1 MSLLS
6 QCIRNMRPRRTKP
19 DPCHTSIEFLTRT
32 LKGNFMKLISTALA
46 LTLMLS
52 GAVFAADKHDH
63 GHEDK
68 PLHGGLV
75 TEIKD
80 VDYELVA
87 KPDVLQ
93 LYVRDHGKPVDV
105 SKATAKITL
114 LAGTDKQEVELKP
127 SGDKLQA
134 KGSFKV
140 TAGTKIVAQVNAAG
154 KTATARFLW
163 K

>member
-1 MSLLS
+1 
-6 QCIRNMRPRRTKP
+6 
-19 DPCHTSIEFLTRT
+19 
-32 LKGNFMKLISTALA
+32 MKLISTTLA
-46 LTLMLS
+46 LMLMTS
-52 GAVFAADKHDH
+52 GTAFAADKHAH

-68 PLHGGLV
+68 PLHGGLI

-114 LAGTDKQEVELKP
+114 LSGGDKQEVELKP
-127 SGDKLQA
+127 SADRLEA

-140 TAGTKIVAQVNAAG
+140 TPGTKVVAQVNLASKA
-154 KTATARFLW
+154 TTARFVL

>member
-1 MSLLS
+1 
-6 QCIRNMRPRRTKP
+6 
-19 DPCHTSIEFLTRT
+19 
-32 LKGNFMKLISTALA
+32 MKLISTTFA
-46 LTLMLS
+46 LMLMAS
-52 GAVFAADKHDH
+52 GIVFAADKHEH

-80 VDYELVA
+80 MDYELVA

-114 LAGTDKQEVELKP
+114 LSGSDKQEVELKP
-127 SGDKLQA
+127 SADRLEA

-140 TAGTKIVAQVNAAG
+140 TPGTKVVAQVNLASKA
-154 KTATARFLW
+154 ATARFVL

>member
-1 MSLLS
+1 
-6 QCIRNMRPRRTKP
+6 
-19 DPCHTSIEFLTRT
+19 
-32 LKGNFMKLISTALA
+32 MKLISTTFA
-46 LTLMLS
+46 LMLMAS
-52 GAVFAADKHDH
+52 GVVFAADKHDH

-80 VDYELVA
+80 MDYELVA

-105 SKATAKITL
+105 SRATAKITL
-114 LAGTDKQEVELKP
+114 LSGSDKQEIDLKP
-127 SGDKLQA
+127 SGDKLEA

-140 TAGTKIVAQVNAAG
+140 APGTKVVAQVNLASKA
-154 KTATARFLW
+154 ATARFVL

>member
-1 MSLLS
+1 
-6 QCIRNMRPRRTKP
+6 
-19 DPCHTSIEFLTRT
+19 
-32 LKGNFMKLISTALA
+32 MKLISTAVA

-80 VDYELVA
+80 MDYELVA
-87 KPDVLQ
+87 KPDVIQ

-114 LAGTDKQEVELKP
+114 LSGTDKQEVELKP
-127 SGDKLQA
+127 SGNKLEA

-140 TAGTKIVAQVNAAG
+140 TAGTKVVAQVNAAG
-154 KTATARFLW
+154 KTATARFAL

>member
-1 MSLLS
+1 
-6 QCIRNMRPRRTKP
+6 
-19 DPCHTSIEFLTRT
+19 
-32 LKGNFMKLISTALA
+32 MKLSSTAVA

-52 GAVFAADKHDH
+52 GAVFAADKHGH

-68 PLHGGLV
+68 PSHGGLV

-93 LYVRDHGKPVDV
+93 LYVRDHGKPVEV

-127 SGDKLQA
+127 SGDKLEA

-154 KTATARFLW
+154 KTATARFLL

>member
-1 MSLLS
+1 
-6 QCIRNMRPRRTKP
+6 
-19 DPCHTSIEFLTRT
+19 
-32 LKGNFMKLISTALA
+32 MKLISTTFA
-46 LTLMLS
+46 LMLMAS
-52 GAVFAADKHDH
+52 GVVFAADKHDH

-80 VDYELVA
+80 MDYELVA

-114 LAGTDKQEVELKP
+114 LSGSDKQEIDLKP
-127 SGDKLQA
+127 SGDKLEA

-140 TAGTKIVAQVNAAG
+140 APGTKVVVQVNLASKA
-154 KTATARFLW
+154 ATARFVL

>member
-1 MSLLS
+1 
-6 QCIRNMRPRRTKP
+6 
-19 DPCHTSIEFLTRT
+19 
-32 LKGNFMKLISTALA
+32 MKLISTTFA
-46 LTLMLS
+46 LMLMAS
-52 GAVFAADKHDH
+52 GVVFAADKHDH

-80 VDYELVA
+80 MDYELVA

-114 LAGTDKQEVELKP
+114 LSGSDKQEIDLKP
-127 SGDKLQA
+127 SGDKLEA

-140 TAGTKIVAQVNAAG
+140 APGTKVVAQVNLAS
-154 KTATARFLW
+154 KSATARFVL

>member
-1 MSLLS
+1 
-6 QCIRNMRPRRTKP
+6 
-19 DPCHTSIEFLTRT
+19 
-32 LKGNFMKLISTALA
+32 MKLISTTFA
-46 LTLMLS
+46 LMLMAS
-52 GAVFAADKHDH
+52 GVVFAADKHAH

-68 PLHGGLV
+68 PLHGGLI

-105 SKATAKITL
+105 SKATAKVTL
-114 LAGTDKQEVELKP
+114 LSGSDKQEVDLKP
-127 SGDKLQA
+127 SGDKLEA
-134 KGSFKV
+134 RGSFKV
-140 TAGTKIVAQVNAAG
+140 PPGTKAIAQVNTDG
-154 KTATARFLW
+154 KATTARFVL

>member
-1 MSLLS
+1 
-6 QCIRNMRPRRTKP
+6 
-19 DPCHTSIEFLTRT
+19 
-32 LKGNFMKLISTALA
+32 MKLISTTFA
-46 LTLMLS
+46 LMLMAS
-52 GAVFAADKHDH
+52 GVVFAADKHDH

-80 VDYELVA
+80 MDYELVA

-114 LAGTDKQEVELKP
+114 LSGSDKQEVELKP
-127 SGDKLQA
+127 SADRLEA

-140 TAGTKIVAQVNAAG
+140 MPGTKVVAQVNLASKA
-154 KTATARFLW
+154 ATARFVL

>member
-1 MSLLS
+1 
-6 QCIRNMRPRRTKP
+6 
-19 DPCHTSIEFLTRT
+19 
-32 LKGNFMKLISTALA
+32 MKLISTTFA
-46 LTLMLS
+46 LMLMAS
-52 GAVFAADKHDH
+52 GVVFAADKHDH

-80 VDYELVA
+80 MDYELVA

-105 SKATAKITL
+105 SRATAKITL
-114 LAGTDKQEVELKP
+114 LSGSDKQEVELKP
-127 SGDKLQA
+127 SADRLEA

-140 TAGTKIVAQVNAAG
+140 TPGTKVVAQVNLASKA
-154 KTATARFLW
+154 ATARFVL

>member
-1 MSLLS
+1 
-6 QCIRNMRPRRTKP
+6 
-19 DPCHTSIEFLTRT
+19 
-32 LKGNFMKLISTALA
+32 MKLISTTFA
-46 LTLMLS
+46 LMLMAS
-52 GAVFAADKHDH
+52 GVVFAADKHDH

-80 VDYELVA
+80 MDYELVA

-93 LYVRDHGKPVDV
+93 LYVRDHGKPVDI

-114 LAGTDKQEVELKP
+114 LSGGDKQEVELKP
-127 SGDKLQA
+127 SADRLEA

-140 TAGTKIVAQVNAAG
+140 TPGTKVVAQVNLASKA
-154 KTATARFLW
+154 ATARFVL

>member
-1 MSLLS
+1 
-6 QCIRNMRPRRTKP
+6 
-19 DPCHTSIEFLTRT
+19 
-32 LKGNFMKLISTALA
+32 MKLISTTFA
-46 LTLMLS
+46 LMLMAS
-52 GAVFAADKHDH
+52 GVVFAADKHDH

-75 TEIKD
+75 AEIKD
-80 VDYELVA
+80 MDYELVA

-114 LAGTDKQEVELKP
+114 LSGGDKQEVELKP
-127 SGDKLQA
+127 SADRLEA

-140 TAGTKIVAQVNAAG
+140 MPGTKVVAQVNLASKA
-154 KTATARFLW
+154 ATARFVL

>member
-1 MSLLS
+1 
-6 QCIRNMRPRRTKP
+6 
-19 DPCHTSIEFLTRT
+19 
-32 LKGNFMKLISTALA
+32 MKLISTTFA
-46 LTLMLS
+46 LMLMAS
-52 GAVFAADKHDH
+52 GVVFAADKHDH

-80 VDYELVA
+80 MDYELVA

-114 LAGTDKQEVELKP
+114 LSGSDKQEIDLKP
-127 SGDKLQA
+127 SGDKLEA

-140 TAGTKIVAQVNAAG
+140 APGTKVVAQVNLASKA
-154 KTATARFLW
+154 ATARFVL

>member
-1 MSLLS
+1 
-6 QCIRNMRPRRTKP
+6 
-19 DPCHTSIEFLTRT
+19 
-32 LKGNFMKLISTALA
+32 MKLISTTLA
-46 LTLMLS
+46 LMLMTS
-52 GAVFAADKHDH
+52 GTAFAADKHAH

-68 PLHGGLV
+68 PLHGGLI

-114 LAGTDKQEVELKP
+114 LSGGDKQELELKP
-127 SGDKLQA
+127 SADRLEA

-140 TAGTKIVAQVNAAG
+140 TPGTKVVAQVNLASKA
-154 KTATARFLW
+154 TTARFVL

>member
-1 MSLLS
+1 
-6 QCIRNMRPRRTKP
+6 
-19 DPCHTSIEFLTRT
+19 
-32 LKGNFMKLISTALA
+32 MKLISTTFALMFLA
-46 LTLMLS
+46 S
-52 GAVFAADKHDH
+52 GSVFAADKHDH

-87 KPDVLQ
+87 KHDVLQ

-114 LAGTDKQEVELKP
+114 LSGSDKQEVELKP
-127 SGDKLQA
+127 SADRLEA

-140 TAGTKIVAQVNAAG
+140 TPGTKVVAQVNLASKA
-154 KTATARFLW
+154 TTARFVL